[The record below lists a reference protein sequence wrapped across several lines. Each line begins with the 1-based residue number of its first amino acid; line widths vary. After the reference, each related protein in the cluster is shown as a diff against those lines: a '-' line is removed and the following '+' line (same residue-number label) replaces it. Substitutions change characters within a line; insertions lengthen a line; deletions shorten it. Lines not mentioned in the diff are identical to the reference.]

1 MSLLKK
7 RLWHRCFTVNFVNL
21 LRTPPVAASVKGDL
35 SNSQSENERL
45 FLSASVTTKFQLVF
59 ILTQKMLL
67 NSTKSM
73 WVFLKSGTRDL
84 QNNPPLKRLA
94 YFYESITGNFQRF
107 QYVNFETNFLKNEKV
122 FQNTGV
128 RCFS

>member
-1 MSLLKK
+1 M
-7 RLWHRCFTVNFVNL
+7 NFVNL

-84 QNNPPLKRLA
+84 QNNPSLKRLA